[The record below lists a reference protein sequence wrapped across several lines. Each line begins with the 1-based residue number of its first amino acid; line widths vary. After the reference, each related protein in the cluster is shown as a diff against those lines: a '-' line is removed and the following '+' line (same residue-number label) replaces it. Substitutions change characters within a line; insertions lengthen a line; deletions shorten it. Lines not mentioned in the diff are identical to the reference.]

1 MNSLKNQNILI
12 TGAFGFIGKAVLRKI
27 FLNADRPNRVIGL
40 DILSESP
47 DLIQSLRDEIGEF
60 PEYFE
65 YKKMDVRSPEIENV
79 LKNNHITSVVHL
91 ASIMNPIGKMS
102 RETQHD
108 IDIGGTKNLLD
119 ACLKAKTDYIIVTSS
134 GAAYGYYKNN
144 PEWIVETDEIRG
156 NEEFAY
162 SAHKREV
169 EELLSKYRD
178 DSPHLKQL
186 ILRPGTILGKNVNN
200 QITDLFKKSVIIG
213 IAGSKTPFVFIE
225 DEDVSTIILQGLI
238 TKKDGIYNLAG
249 DGAIPLREIA
259 ARINKIYLPIPAI
272 VIKSIL
278 WFLQKLHL
286 TQYGPDQV
294 NFLRYRPVLSNRN
307 LKEKFGYVPKR
318 SSSEVLDFYLEN
330 NLVSK

>member
-1 MNSLKNQNILI
+1 M
-12 TGAFGFIGKAVLRKI
+12 
-27 FLNADRPNRVIGL
+27 
-40 DILSESP
+40 
-47 DLIQSLRDEIGEF
+47 QSVQDEIGKF

-65 YKKMDVRSPEIENV
+65 YKKMDVRSPEIGSI
-79 LKNNHITSVVHL
+79 LKNNNISSVVHL
-91 ASIMNPIGKMS
+91 ASVMNPSGKMT
-102 RETQHD
+102 REAQHD

-134 GAAYGYYKNN
+134 GAAYGYYKDN
-144 PEWIVETDEIRG
+144 PDWIVETDAIRG

-169 EELLSKYRD
+169 EELLSQYRD
-178 DSPHLKQL
+178 QYPKLKQL
-186 ILRPGTILGKNVNN
+186 ILRPGTILGKKVNN

-225 DEDVSTIILQGLI
+225 DEDVSSIILQGLK
-238 TKKDGIYNLAG
+238 TKKDGIFNLAG

-259 ARINKIYLPIPAI
+259 ARLNKIYLPIPSI
-272 VIKSIL
+272 VVKTIL
-278 WFLQKLHL
+278 WFLQKLRL

-318 SSSEVLDFYLEN
+318 SSSEVLDLYLEN
-330 NLVSK
+330 NDVSK